1 LDEFERHKKEIEE
14 MIKIID
20 EEYTTIE
27 KIRNEIRKI

>member
-1 LDEFERHKKEIEE
+1 LDEFEKHKKDIED
-14 MIKIID
+14 MIKIIE